1 MDFCIEEWDTG
12 CHVAKDLSV
21 TDMQRRYT
29 RHKKGLTALANVA
42 FSQLIALKE
51 NIYNFGM

>member
-12 CHVAKDLSV
+12 CHVPKDLSV

-42 FSQLIALKE
+42 FSQLVTLKE
-51 NIYNFGM
+51 NIYKFGM